1 MKLDKLQYQIDAVL
15 SATSA
20 FDINKIIIDDNFCAN
35 PILNNTRN
43 IDIKMETGTG
53 KTYVY
58 TRLMHELKQQY
69 GFFKFIILV
78 PSVAIKEGTKMS
90 IQSSGWN
97 SHFRQDFA
105 NQNINLGIINAGD
118 FEGKKG
124 KRKQFPESLRT
135 FCEGTRN
142 EEKTIQA
149 LLLNDAMLSSKS
161 MSSSDYDGTLFG
173 SISSPI
179 EGLQSTRPIIIIDE
193 PHRFNKENKAWK
205 NITEGLQPQLI
216 IRFGAT
222 FPNITVGS
230 GKNKIIK
237 KDYENLVYDLNAVRA
252 FNEGLV
258 KGVHIVYPAIPGTS
272 DSVLKFRVKTI
283 DKSNKLVIFSHEKKN
298 FEIKLGDSLA
308 AMHDGFGGITLEQVL
323 SANSAL
329 LSNDMELFEG
339 LDLLPNVFDYGY
351 QELLLNQALEA
362 HFEKEKENFH
372 RPKVNNNPPKIKTN
386 SLFFIDSVSSFRGSN
401 NEKGWLREKFEELLR
416 KKLES
421 EIKLAKGE
429 YKDFLEASITNLTK
443 TIAGYFSEDNSKKG
457 DEAIQE
463 EVDNILRNKEQ
474 MLRFRNDDGTWNVC
488 RFLFSKWA
496 LREGWDNPNV
506 FVIAKLRSSGSE
518 NSKIQEVGRGL
529 RLPFDENGTRQSQ
542 QTIEDFRLTYIIDF
556 SEKDFAKKL
565 IGDINSDGGKLA
577 EGKITEKMLDELV
590 NKKSKYS
597 KDNLQA
603 ESVIDESGK
612 ITNTEKFAEILSDDT
627 PASKEVYELLKEN
640 NFGDSIAKIKGKL
653 MSDEIIDDEGKIIN
667 KEKFSEIIRDNVEM
681 TSENI
686 EIIIPSKF
694 AESKEAAKAKLLS
707 DNIIDSNDNII
718 NQEKF
723 FELLPSDTSVTV
735 KKGVITSNEQPKR
748 PMVKLNK
755 SNFEKLRT
763 LWNEVTKRYALHFEN
778 VNESELE
785 KTLVEV
791 LKNHVF
797 EKPYIEIVSEQLVTD
812 DNNASMVG
820 EGFKMAHSNL
830 GVLPYGEFIKR
841 LNKRTHLP
849 LNLINACIVESRKN
863 QITTSDLFNVKSLE
877 NIILGFD
884 KKFVELYSQKF
895 TYSALD
901 YSAST
906 SIFKEEN
913 GKMEFVDELPQG
925 DVGVNIAKD
934 ILRKEDNYLYD
945 KYVYESEIEHEVLK
959 VAPPAN
965 VTVYGKLPRRSIK
978 LPTYTGGTTS
988 PDFVYA
994 IKKDEQAITLHLV
1007 VETKSDNMRMSDEI
1021 AVKSQK
1027 EAFKNI
1033 QNIEWRMSTKVE
1045 DFVRDL
1051 KELTDDNDK
1060 LASK

>member
-1 MKLDKLQYQIDAVL
+1 MKLEKLQYQTDAVY
-15 SATSA
+15 SATNA
-20 FDINKIIIDDNFCAN
+20 LDVNNIISDENVTAN
-35 PILNNTRN
+35 PIIINTRN
-43 IDIKMETGTG
+43 IDVKMETGTG

-69 GFFKFIILV
+69 GIFKFIIIV

-90 IQSSGWN
+90 IQSNDWN
-97 SHFRQDFA
+97 SHFRQEFA
-105 NQNINLGIINAGD
+105 NQNINLGVINAGD

-124 KRKQFPESLRT
+124 KRKHFPESLRT
-135 FCEGTRN
+135 YCEGTRN

-161 MSSSDYDGTLFG
+161 MSSDDYDGTIFG
-173 SISSPI
+173 TISSPI
-179 EGLQSTRPIIIIDE
+179 EGLKSTRPIIIIDE
-193 PHRFNKENKAWK
+193 PHRFNKEKKAWK

-222 FPNITVGS
+222 FPDITVGT
-230 GKNKIIK
+230 GKNKILK
-237 KDYENLVYDLNAVRA
+237 KDYENLVYNLNSVRA

-258 KGVHIVYPAIPGTS
+258 KGVHIEYPAISGTNETNEN
-272 DSVLKFRVKTI
+272 FRVRSINKSTKTV
-283 DKSNKLVIFSHEKKN
+283 DFTNNHKN
-298 FEIKLGDSLA
+298 FVIKLGEDLSAL
-308 AMHDGFGGITLEQVL
+308 HSGFQGITLEEISSDRV
-323 SANSAL
+323 AT
-329 LSNDMELFEG
+329 LSNSLELKVDVKLNPHLFG
-339 LDLLPNVFDYGY
+339 IGY
-351 QELLLNQALEA
+351 QELLLSQALEA

-372 RPKVNNNPPKIKTN
+372 RPKLNNNPPKIKTN
-386 SLFFIDSVSSFRGSN
+386 TLFFIDSVSSFRGVN
-401 NEKGWLREKFEELLR
+401 KEKGWLREKFEELLK
-416 KKLES
+416 KKLQH
-421 EIKLAKGE
+421 EIKSAKGE
-429 YKDFLEASITNLTK
+429 YKDFLEASIMNLTD
-443 TIAGYFSEDNSKKG
+443 TIAGYFSEDNSNKA
-457 DEAIQE
+457 DEAIQQ

-474 MLRFRNDDGTWNVC
+474 MLRFRNDNGTWNVC

-542 QTIEDFRLTYIIDF
+542 QTNEDFRLTYIIDF

-577 EGKITEKMLDELV
+577 EGKITEKMLDELI
-590 NKKSKYS
+590 NKKAKYS
-597 KDNLQA
+597 VDTLQS
-603 ESVIDESGK
+603 EGIIDETGK
-612 ITNTEKFAEILSDDT
+612 ITNTNKFAEILSINI
-627 PASKEVYELLKEN
+627 PASKEVFELLKEN
-640 NFGDSIAKIKGKL
+640 NFGDSIAKIKGRL

-667 KEKFSEIIRDNVEM
+667 KELFSEIIRENVEM
-681 TSENI
+681 TNENI

-694 AESKEAAKAKLLS
+694 AENKEAAKAKLLS
-707 DNIIDSNDNII
+707 EKIIDSNDNII

-723 FELLPSDTSVTV
+723 FELLPSDTSVAI
-735 KKGVITSNEQPKR
+735 KKGIITSNGSPNR
-748 PMVKLNK
+748 PIIKLNK

-763 LWNEVTKRYALHFEN
+763 LWDEVTKRYALHFEN
-778 VNESELE
+778 VNESVLE
-785 KTLVEV
+785 ETLVEV
-791 LKNHVF
+791 LKSNVF
-797 EKPYIEIVSEQLVTD
+797 EKPYIEIVSEKMITD
-812 DNNASMVG
+812 ENEANMVSDG
-820 EGFKMAHSNL
+820 YKSAFSNL
-830 GVLPYGEFIKR
+830 TVITYGEFIKR
-841 LNKRTHLP
+841 LNKTTNLP
-849 LNLINACIVESRKN
+849 LNLINSCIIKSRKN
-863 QITTSDLFNVKSLE
+863 QTTTNDLFNVKSLE
-877 NIILGFD
+877 NIIIGFD
-884 KKFVELYSQKF
+884 KKFIELYSQKF

-925 DVGVNIAKD
+925 VVGINIAND

-945 KYVYESEIEHEVLK
+945 KYVYDSEIEHEVLK
-959 VAPPAN
+959 VAPPKN

-994 IKKDEQAITLHLV
+994 IKKDQAITLHLV

-1027 EAFKNI
+1027 EAFKSI

-1051 KELTDDNDK
+1051 NELKGD
-1060 LASK
+1060 